1 MIERELLCSLF
12 FFTNYIMKKDI
23 EIRSNI
29 ELRALEGEKNTIHGF
44 IPYNSNSEGLPWVER
59 LARGCFTKTLQES
72 RDILALY
79 DHATGNLLARTSN
92 GSLRFNDTDAGLEFD
107 IDLPETQLGKD
118 SYEMVRSGLI
128 GGCSFGFTTVQ
139 DEWTYENNQETRVI
153 LEARLYE
160 VSLVAQP
167 AYPQT
172 NVAARSLSSMFE
184 GKEITEDE
192 EKSIQAEIDK
202 LQALLPH
209 KEEEQKEE
217 PQPESEP
224 EPQPEQEE
232 DDSAEIEALYER
244 LKVAEETIKQLEG

>member
-1 MIERELLCSLF
+1 MIEREHVCSLF
-12 FFTNYIMKKDI
+12 FFTNYNMKKDI

-29 ELRALEGEKNTIHGF
+29 ELRALEGEKSTIHGY

-92 GSLRFNDTDAGLEFD
+92 GSLRFNDTDAGLEFE

-128 GGCSFGFTTVQ
+128 GGCSFGFTAVQ

-184 GKEITEDE
+184 GKELTEDE
-192 EKSIQAEIDK
+192 QKSVQAEIDK
-202 LQALLPH
+202 LQSLLPQ

-217 PQPESEP
+217 PQPE
-224 EPQPEQEE
+224 PEQEHEE

-244 LKVAEETIKQLEG
+244 LRKAEEEIKQLEG